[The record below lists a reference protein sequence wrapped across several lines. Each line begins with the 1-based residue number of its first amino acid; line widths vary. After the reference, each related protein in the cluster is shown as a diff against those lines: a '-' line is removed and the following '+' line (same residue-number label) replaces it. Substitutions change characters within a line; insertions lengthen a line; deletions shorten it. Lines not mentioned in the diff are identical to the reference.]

1 MLSHQ
6 TLFLFVGYP
15 GAGKTTVSKILAEY
29 SGALH
34 VWADHER
41 RAMFTSPDHSIEES
55 RQLYTEL
62 NARAERLLAE
72 GNSVIFDTNFNY
84 YADRQHLRNI
94 AEKYGARCVVVWV
107 NTPLELAH
115 KRAVHEAEG
124 EETRLYGNM
133 SDTDFDRIVGRL
145 EPPKEDERVIKIDGT
160 NLDQTSVLAHFK
172 DL

>member
-15 GAGKTTVSKILAEY
+15 GAGKTTVSKILAENT
-29 SGALH
+29 GALH

-62 NARAERLLAE
+62 NARAERLLVE
-72 GNSVIFDTNFNY
+72 GKSVIFDTNFNY

-94 AEKYGARCVVVWV
+94 AEKHGVQCFVVWV
-107 NTPLELAH
+107 NTPLELAYQ
-115 KRAVHEAEG
+115 RAVHEAEG
-124 EETRLYGNM
+124 EDTRVYGNM
-133 SDTDFDRIVGRL
+133 TEDDFNRIVSRL
-145 EPPKEDERVIKIDGT
+145 EPPKDDEKVIKIDGT
-160 NLDQTSVLAHFK
+160 NLDQQTVLAHFK